1 MNHDPF
7 CEHRPETQ
15 LLVSPVFCTFCIL
28 IAKVREATLEEAL
41 QKTDWSKK

>member
-15 LLVSPVFCTFCIL
+15 LIVSRAFCSFCVL
-28 IAKVREATLEEAL
+28 IDKVRTSMLEEAL